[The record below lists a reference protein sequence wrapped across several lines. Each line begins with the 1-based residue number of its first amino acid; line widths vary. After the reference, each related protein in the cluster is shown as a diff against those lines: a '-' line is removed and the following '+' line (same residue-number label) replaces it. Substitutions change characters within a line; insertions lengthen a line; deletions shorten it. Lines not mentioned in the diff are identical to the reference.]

1 LKKEERT
8 MMLMSRRSVM
18 SLGVVMLGSW
28 LARGSEAH
36 AEPESP
42 KAGDGLHRVVLHL
55 NSDEE
60 RVQKGALSNIKNLY
74 EEFGP
79 GKLKI
84 ELVTNGPGIKLFIR
98 KDTKFAEDLAQL
110 KKAYGVE
117 YTVCSNTMKS
127 MKVMR
132 EDLVE
137 SVDRTV
143 PAIVRLIGL
152 QEQGWA
158 YIKS

>member
-1 LKKEERT
+1 
-8 MMLMSRRSVM
+8 MMPMSRRSVM
-18 SLGVVMLGSW
+18 SLGMMALGGW
-28 LARGSEAH
+28 LARGSAAH
-36 AEPESP
+36 AASESP

-55 NSDEE
+55 NSDDE
-60 RVQKGALSNIKNLY
+60 RVQKGALNNIKNLY
-74 EEFGP
+74 EEYGL
-79 GKLKI
+79 GKVKI
-84 ELVTNGPGIKLFIR
+84 ELVTNGPGIRLFV
-98 KDTKFAEDLAQL
+98 KKETKFAAEVAQL
-110 KKAYGVE
+110 KAKYGAE

-143 PAIVRLIGL
+143 PAIVRLIEM